1 MALSD
6 SMGILATPHA
16 IIERVEENRD
26 IGAILNIVN
35 RQQVELIIAGLPL
48 SADGSIGPQAEKIKS
63 FIDNLCARTQ
73 VPLEFRDESLSTVE
87 ARRIM
92 RVSRSKKNR
101 QKSHD
106 DDVAAA
112 VILQEYLDE
121 ISRQGK

>member
-6 SMGILATPHA
+6 STGILATPHA
-16 IIERVEENRD
+16 IIERIEESRD
-26 IGAILNIVN
+26 IGAILDIVKK
-35 RQQVELIIAGLPL
+35 QQVGLIIAGLPL
-48 SADGSIGPQAEKIKS
+48 SMDGSIGPQAEKIKS
-63 FIDNLCARTQ
+63 FIDNLSAQTQ
-73 VPLEFRDESLSTVE
+73 VPVEFRDERLSTVE

-121 ISRQGK
+121 ISRK

>member
-6 SMGILATPHA
+6 SMGILASPHT
-16 IIERVEENRD
+16 IIERTREEQD
-26 IGAILNIVN
+26 IRAILDIINS
-35 RQQVELIIAGLPL
+35 QQVEQIIAGLPL
-48 SADGSIGPQAEKIKS
+48 SADGSLGPQAEKVKAFVDKLS
-63 FIDNLCARTQ
+63 AQTQ
-73 VPLEFRDESLSTVE
+73 VPVEFRDESLSTVE

-92 RVSRSKKNR
+92 LVSRSKKNR

-121 ISRQGK
+121 ISRK